1 MNKEDI
7 LAKSRNEKS
16 DEGMQQAENKGR
28 RIGVSA
34 FCGIFIFIVIFNL
47 FNGQQSF
54 APQAMFWAFVAAEAY
69 PKYRFTKQKSY
80 LVSTIAGSI
89 ASVAF
94 LANFIVATLWR

>member
-1 MNKEDI
+1 MNKDEI

-34 FCGIFIFIVIFNL
+34 FCGVFIFIVIFNL
-47 FNGQQSF
+47 FNGQQSY

-69 PKYRFTKQKSY
+69 PKYRFTKRKEY
-80 LVSTIAGSI
+80 LISTIAGCI

-94 LANFIVATLWR
+94 LVNFIIETLG